1 MLLKPNGRDR
11 DDLNRKFSGMEET
24 SSGQN
29 LTRFMHPYK
38 ERRVRRLADKKSDPL
53 HVFQGVNL
61 TKSFSNAVGYVRSR
75 PNVSEVKRLYA
86 MRLRTR
92 ANVIEL
98 ERTACLS
105 MSPEV
110 TIGSSLRDVPD
121 RARPVVT
128 LETR

>member
-1 MLLKPNGRDR
+1 MLLKPNGRDGG
-11 DDLNRKFSGMEET
+11 DLNRKFSGMEET
-24 SSGQN
+24 SSVQN
-29 LTRFMHPYK
+29 LTRFVHPY
-38 ERRVRRLADKKSDPL
+38 EECRVRRLANKKSHPL
-53 HVFQGVNL
+53 HFFQGANL
-61 TKSFSNAVGYVRSR
+61 TKSFSNAVGYVRLR
-75 PNVSEVKRLYA
+75 PNVSEVKRRYA

-98 ERTACLS
+98 EVTACLS

-121 RARPVVT
+121 RARAVVT